1 MDSESPLQH
10 IAIHAL
16 NCTQGIGTVLVGMR
30 TPAYVDDV
38 MSVMDLPQQQFTR
51 GTWEEVVK
59 VLRELSE

>member
-1 MDSESPLQH
+1 MDPESPLQH
-10 IAIHAL
+10 IAINAL
-16 NCTQGIGTVLVGMR
+16 NCTQGVGTVLVGMR